1 MTVSSPS
8 RDVRLYAL
16 LALLTL
22 GVVAGDAFLLRR
34 ADAQT
39 PAAPAAA
46 VTPDGASTGNATGNA
61 YAAPGAPAAAPAPDT
76 ATAAAELDQAV
87 ASAGATCAF
96 RPGVAPVANWRSLVD
111 AADPAFGNPAAAVT
125 VIEFFEPNCPHCA
138 TLFPAMAEAERLA
151 GREARFIYKPVM
163 FWAQTS
169 MLQTQALYAAAA
181 ESPAKFHR
189 SMQLQLE
196 RQRQGGLDEAA
207 VRQIATESGIN
218 ADAMMTRIQAGT
230 YRQQIMANRAA
241 FQQTAQTGVPLVLIN
256 GKVLG
261 DDRSPACIARL
272 IRQEAAAER

>member
-1 MTVSSPS
+1 M
-8 RDVRLYAL
+8 RLYAL

-22 GVVAGDAFLLRR
+22 GVVAGDALLLRR
-34 ADAQT
+34 ADAQS
-39 PAAPAAA
+39 PASTSSAVAPDAAA
-46 VTPDGASTGNATGNA
+46 TGTSIPGASSSP
-61 YAAPGAPAAAPAPDT
+61 APGATSDTVAT
-76 ATAAAELDQAV
+76 ATAAELDQAI
-87 ASAGATCAF
+87 ASAAATCAF
-96 RPGVAPVANWRSLVD
+96 RAGTAPVANWRSLVD

-138 TLFPAMAEAERLA
+138 TLFPAMAQAERLA

-196 RQRQGGLDEAA
+196 RQKSSGLNEAD
-207 VRQIATESGIN
+207 VRQIATESGMN
-218 ADAMMTRIQAGT
+218 ADAMMQRINAGT

-272 IRQEAAAER
+272 IRQEAATEG